1 MIAGA
6 WVWAFSGALFLLG
19 AAFLVLRRQLI
30 AMVIGVELMI
40 NAANL
45 AIVCHALR
53 REDAAGLAVAFL
65 VIAAA
70 AAEAVVGLSLILALL
85 RADEAAE
92 SDRLRELTD

>member
-1 MIAGA
+1 MISPA
-6 WVWAFSGALFLLG
+6 WVWAISGSLFILG

-30 AMVIGVELMI
+30 AMVIGLELMI

-45 AIVCHALR
+45 NIVYYAAR
-53 REDAAGLAVAFL
+53 RGDAAGLAVAFL

-85 RADEAAE
+85 RSDEAAE
-92 SDRLRELTD
+92 TDRLQELAD

>member
-1 MIAGA
+1 MNSVRVLWG
-6 WVWAFSGALFLLG
+6 VSGSLFILG

-30 AMVIGVELMI
+30 AMIIGLELMI

-45 AIVCHALR
+45 NIVYYAAQR
-53 REDAAGLAVAFL
+53 GDAAGLAVAML

-85 RADEAAE
+85 RTQDAAD
-92 SDRLRELTD
+92 SDRIQELSG

>member
-1 MIAGA
+1 MNSLR
-6 WVWAFSGALFLLG
+6 VLWAISGSLFIIG

-30 AMVIGVELMI
+30 AMIIGLELMI

-45 AIVCHALR
+45 NIVCLAAR
-53 REDAAGLAVAFL
+53 RADAAGLAVALL

-85 RADEAAE
+85 RREGSAE
-92 SDRLRELTD
+92 SDGLKELSG